1 MTMRQM
7 RPYCITKKRVFYTCR
22 EQDSI
27 HAVGGSCFG
36 GNCTGAYLHHGI
48 APSPVVMPPH
58 GQLTTLHGMS
68 AGFHPEAGTMCHIIR
83 LRFELIPYRKIIF
96 IIGILVLLFRYWK
109 VC

>member
-1 MTMRQM
+1 M
-7 RPYCITKKRVFYTCR
+7 FYTCR
-22 EQDSI
+22 RQDSI

-68 AGFHPEAGTMCHIIR
+68 AGFHPETGTICHIIR
-83 LRFELIPYRKIIF
+83 LRFELIPYRKTIF

-109 VC
+109 VCQI

>member
-1 MTMRQM
+1 ML
-7 RPYCITKKRVFYTCR
+7 YTCR
-22 EQDSI
+22 QLDSI

-48 APSPVVMPPH
+48 APTPVVMPPR
-58 GQLTTLHGMS
+58 GQLTSLHGMS
-68 AGFHPEAGTMCHIIR
+68 TGFYPETGTKRYMIR
-83 LRFELIPYRKIIF
+83 LRFELIPYMKKIF